1 MLTERSVYEE
11 AVYELGVSEIC
22 FAIVFV
28 SLGKIQYILR
38 SKDPHRFLVWS
49 EIRRAIQNLRSVW
62 NEFLVARNSL
72 PQTTTIIGYVPMLSL
87 SGLVRLMGN
96 GD

>member
-28 SLGKIQYILR
+28 SLGKTQYILR
-38 SKDPHRFLVWS
+38 SRDPHRFLVWS
-49 EIRRAIQNLRSVW
+49 EIRRAIQKSHTGFAIPICSTPLLKYCFADNILGIPVIHK
-62 NEFLVARNSL
+62 RNSF
-72 PQTTTIIGYVPMLSL
+72 
-87 SGLVRLMGN
+87 R
-96 GD
+96 